1 MASTTLLTFEEFER
15 LPDEPGKM
23 ELLDGEV
30 IHLPP
35 AKRRHM
41 RLSHWLRDLLKAL
54 LEGAGTTTALGE
66 VYVEMGYQIGDRN
79 WLQPDVSITH
89 ANQSGEEY
97 IQGAPA
103 LAVEIVSESNRADQ
117 MDYKVK
123 TYLANGGIEV
133 WVVYPKTRCVW
144 VFRQGHAEEFREVLR
159 SELIPGLRIDLG
171 ALFASALVR

>member
-23 ELLDGEV
+23 ELLDGEL

-35 AKRRHM
+35 AKKRHM
-41 RLSHWLRDLLKAL
+41 KLSHRFYNLLVPL
-54 LEGAGTTTALGE
+54 VDTSGNAGLGE
-66 VYVEMGYQIGDRN
+66 VYLEMGYKIGDSN
-79 WLQPDVSITH
+79 WLVPDVSIEH
-89 ANQSGEEY
+89 AGQPENDYSL
-97 IQGAPA
+97 GAPA

-159 SELIPGLRIDLG
+159 SEIVPGLRIDLG
-171 ALFASALVR
+171 ALFA